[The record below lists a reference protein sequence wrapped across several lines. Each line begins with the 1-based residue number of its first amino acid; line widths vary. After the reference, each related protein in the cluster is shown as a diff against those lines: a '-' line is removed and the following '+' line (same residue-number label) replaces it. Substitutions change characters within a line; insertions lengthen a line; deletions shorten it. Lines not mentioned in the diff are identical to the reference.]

1 MNKTIASGMRHSPMT
16 DATAPGIPRILVPVN
31 TAMLTW
37 LAPGRIRHMVMADRN
52 SSSPIHFFSTTIISR
67 DHADNPP
74 PNDANAMWLNVH
86 ASSSRETS
94 SECWSS
100 DFRAGASLMHEF
112 GVVRE
117 VVLVMLGR
125 IERVGWVVLVRESP
139 VLVEDDLEPGDHGRV
154 RGRDAQ
160 FAPQ

>member
-1 MNKTIASGMRHSPMT
+1 MNKTIASGMKHNPT
-16 DATAPGIPRILVPVN
+16 PDATAPGIPRILVPVN

-37 LAPGRIRHMVMADRN
+37 FAPGRIRHMVMADRN

-74 PNDANAMWLNVH
+74 PNDASAT
-86 ASSSRETS
+86 SETS
-94 SECWSS
+94 SEFWSS

-117 VVLVMLGR
+117 VVLVVLGR
-125 IERVGWVVLVRESP
+125 IERVGRVVLV
-139 VLVEDDLEPGDHGRV
+139 
-154 RGRDAQ
+154 
-160 FAPQ
+160 